1 MTEQEAL
8 DTYGPIVDG
17 RWANESK
24 FMVLLD
30 IQHLELPW
38 VNVAGVH
45 PPHIYC
51 NRFFAPHLIAAL
63 TNVKDRGLESE
74 LETFDGC
81 FMIRA
86 VRGKPLATSFHSW
99 GIAIDI
105 NAKENPLGG
114 PVTFSPQ
121 FLQCF
126 KDAGL
131 TCGAEFHRTDG
142 MHFSL
147 GN

>member
-1 MTEQEAL
+1 MTEQEAIAK
-8 DTYGPIVDG
+8 YGPIVDG
-17 RWANESK
+17 KWIDESK
-24 FMVLLD
+24 WMVLLD
-30 IQHLELPW
+30 IQDLELPW
-38 VNVAGVH
+38 VNVAGVK

-51 NRFFAPHLIAAL
+51 NKDFGPLLHAAL
-63 TNVKDRGLESE
+63 VNTIERDLEHE
-74 LETFDGC
+74 LETYDGC

-86 VRGKPLATSFHSW
+86 VRGEPLSASFHSW

-114 PVTFSPQ
+114 PVHFSEE

-126 KDAGL
+126 RDAGL

-147 GN
+147 GG